1 MSHLASYGIRQ
12 AKLLLRMSLL
22 IKINNIMRFRYA
34 PQMRGNFLLVGA
46 IVPVHESYT
55 KNKKSQ
61 FLRTL

>member
-1 MSHLASYGIRQ
+1 
-12 AKLLLRMSLL
+12 MSLL

-34 PQMRGNFLLVGA
+34 PHLRGNFLLAVA

-61 FLRTL
+61 FYAHYIKSVNVEK